1 MAQTPSATQS
11 SSREGSRSTFGPTV
25 MTSRESGGR
34 RASGGYSGVARLQS
48 SLNRGSSFSSDVG
61 RGMRVERRAR
71 WVVSESRVS
80 GWVVERD
87 GEVGG
92 GVISR
97 I

>member
-25 MTSRESGGR
+25 MTSREIGGGR
-34 RASGGYSGVARLQS
+34 AVAGYNGVASSQS
-48 SLNRGSSFSSDVG
+48 SLNRGSSFSSDTG

-71 WVVSESRVS
+71 WVVRESRVS

-92 GVISR
+92 GVSSR